1 MRFLLHGL
9 VLLVFIFGGCQS
21 GSLDSEQPVN
31 AVIGDVSF
39 TSKFGFAPD
48 AATDENLRIGTH
60 LEYVERKLTE
70 RDVSDLSTSM
80 QQKRLY
86 LLDLLKQYRTAGIF
100 PRNYDHADKRRP
112 CFIDRDGRIC
122 AVGYLIEQTAG
133 RAVADEINRRYKYEE
148 VLAMN
153 DPAIDKWVRNSGL
166 TKEECAMIQPTY
178 GYVPVTRSISTEY
191 GIASALLGGLNLSLS
206 AVNGIQIA
214 NGRYKDAAPVMGIFA
229 GGLQIAL
236 GAATIADRNDGTMND
251 AKKTVSM
258 INIAVGTVSL
268 ALSTANLTQPKRKDV
283 KTTWGVFSY
292 PTAEGSLGVGLSV
305 TRKL

>member
-9 VLLVFIFGGCQS
+9 GLLLIVLGGCKG
-21 GSLDSEQPVN
+21 GSSDSEQPVN
-31 AVIGDVSF
+31 ALIGDVSF
-39 TSKFGFAPD
+39 TSKYGFAPD
-48 AATDENLRIGTH
+48 AATAENLRIGTH
-60 LEYVERKLTE
+60 LEYVERKLRE
-70 RDVSDLSTSM
+70 RDVSGLSPAERQNRM
-80 QQKRLY
+80 Y
-86 LLDLLKQYRTAGIF
+86 LLNLLRQYRTAGVF
-100 PRNYDHADKRRP
+100 PRNYEHAGKRLP
-112 CFIDRDGRIC
+112 CFIDSDGRIC

-133 RAVADEINRRYKYEE
+133 RAVAEEINRHHKYEE

-153 DPAIDKWVRNSGL
+153 DPTIDKWVSNSGL

-178 GYVPVTRSISTEY
+178 GYVPATRSISTEY
-191 GIASALLGGLNLSLS
+191 GMASALLGGLNLSLS

-229 GGLQIAL
+229 GGLQIVL

-268 ALSTANLTQPKRKDV
+268 ALSTANLTQPRKREV
-283 KTTWGVFSY
+283 KTAWGVFSY
-292 PTAEGSLGVGLSV
+292 PTPERSLGVGLSV